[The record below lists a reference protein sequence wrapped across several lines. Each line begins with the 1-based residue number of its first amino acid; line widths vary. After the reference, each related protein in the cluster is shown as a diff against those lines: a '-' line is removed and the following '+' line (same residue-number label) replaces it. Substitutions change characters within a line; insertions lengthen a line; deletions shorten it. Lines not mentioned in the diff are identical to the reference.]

1 MTIAE
6 LLLMCF
12 TAILAENFIFVK
24 FMGVCPFLGVS
35 GRIDTALSMGAAV
48 TFVMTVASAAS
59 WAVYN
64 FVLVP
69 YELEY
74 LETIAFIIIIASL
87 VQLIE
92 MFMKKAFPPLYKA
105 LGIYLPLITTNCAVL
120 GVALLNVQNEYG
132 LLQSVLYGFFAALGF
147 TFALFVFAGVRQ
159 RLSLASPPKSFE
171 GVPLSLVAAGLIA
184 MAFSGFQGI
193 SLGESGFFPF
203 TLS

>member
-1 MTIAE
+1 MTITE
-6 LLLMCF
+6 LLLLCF
-12 TAILAENFIFVK
+12 SAILAENFIFVK

-35 GRIDTALSMGAAV
+35 GRIDTALSMGMAV
-48 TFVMTVASAAS
+48 TFVMTVASAAT

-69 YELEY
+69 FELEY

-120 GVALLNVQNEYG
+120 GVALLNVQNEYN
-132 LLQSVLYGFFAALGF
+132 LLQSVMYGFFAALGF
-147 TFALFVFAGVRQ
+147 TFALFVFSGVRQ
-159 RLSLASPPKSFE
+159 RLELASPPKSFE

-193 SLGESGFFPF
+193 NLGGSGFFPF
-203 TLS
+203 SLS